1 MMTNTL
7 LRGPK
12 KFGDLH
18 LVKPNLAFTGHQSD
32 IYLTVFGAINDD
44 VVLLAICREKRYVS
58 LLIIIMY
65 LSSLKAKVQRKKE
78 NNKKK

>member
-1 MMTNTL
+1 MMANTL

-32 IYLTVFGAINDD
+32 IYLTVFRAINDD
-44 VVLLAICREKRYVS
+44 VVLLIVCRERDVS

>member
-32 IYLTVFGAINDD
+32 IYLTVFKAINDD
-44 VVLLAICREKRYVS
+44 VVLLAICRERDVS

>member
-32 IYLTVFGAINDD
+32 IYLTVFRAINDD
-44 VVLLAICREKRYVS
+44 IVLLAICRERDVS

>member
-18 LVKPNLAFTGHQSD
+18 LVEPNLAFTGHQSD
-32 IYLTVFGAINDD
+32 IYLTVFRAINDD
-44 VVLLAICREKRYVS
+44 VVLLIVRRIRLMFVVHYM
-58 LLIIIMY
+58 IMFLY
-65 LSSLKAKVQRKKE
+65 FHSTSVHAKVCQ
-78 NNKKK
+78 

>member
-32 IYLTVFGAINDD
+32 IYLTVFRAINDD
-44 VVLLAICREKRYVS
+44 VVLLIVRRIRLMFVVHYM
-58 LLIIIMY
+58 IMFLY
-65 LSSLKAKVQRKKE
+65 FHSTSVHAKVCQ
-78 NNKKK
+78 